1 MGNAD
6 ELRLFGFLAA
16 ITLAI
21 FLFIVIARG
30 LRTMRNLA
38 EIIAAGLIAGTI
50 LVAIIAFSPEKG
62 RGLKIALG
70 AEFTI
75 LGLVGVI
82 TGILDMALGVAIAK
96 TIILPNPKIL
106 TSAIAFLGAIL
117 GIFMG
122 VRQTGAGAFFIAGIL
137 AIITIVLGTHI
148 GFQAISN
155 NQKYWLIRWLAI
167 TIVASGGT
175 KFIGANLTDADFT
188 QANLTHTDFSNANL
202 TRTRWL
208 QAEGLDFARRE
219 VASSYEIVELS
230 VGDSINP
237 QSAAIAL
244 QQLAQKYPDKFELLA
259 IEGGG
264 ENNLKFHTKVTE
276 TETPLQLSDKLNQI
290 YRQIQLLPDTTKEQI
305 LLEEKDRYVDRLE
318 NLLTK
323 AIEKPNYYFETEGNV
338 TMTQNKG
345 NVNISGTQGNVSG
358 VVAAGEN
365 QTMTGV
371 AIGAI
376 SGAVTNT
383 INQLPETSQSEQPN
397 LKELLTQLQ
406 KAIETETELPNED
419 KAEALE
425 QVKTLA
431 EAGQTPQDS
440 NLQKA
445 AKTAM
450 KILKG
455 TTSGLSETTKLVLEC
470 SKLLPAISALLMLV

>member
-1 MGNAD
+1 M
-6 ELRLFGFLAA
+6 
-16 ITLAI
+16 
-21 FLFIVIARG
+21 
-30 LRTMRNLA
+30 
-38 EIIAAGLIAGTI
+38 
-50 LVAIIAFSPEKG
+50 
-62 RGLKIALG
+62 
-70 AEFTI
+70 
-75 LGLVGVI
+75 
-82 TGILDMALGVAIAK
+82 
-96 TIILPNPKIL
+96 
-106 TSAIAFLGAIL
+106 
-117 GIFMG
+117 
-122 VRQTGAGAFFIAGIL
+122 
-137 AIITIVLGTHI
+137 
-148 GFQAISN
+148 
-155 NQKYWLIRWLAI
+155 
-167 TIVASGGT
+167 
-175 KFIGANLTDADFT
+175 
-188 QANLTHTDFSNANL
+188 
-202 TRTRWL
+202 
-208 QAEGLDFARRE
+208 
-219 VASSYEIVELS
+219 
-230 VGDSINP
+230 
-237 QSAAIAL
+237 
-244 QQLAQKYPDKFELLA
+244 LA

-276 TETPLQLSDKLNQI
+276 TETPLQLSDKLNKI

-345 NVNISGTQGNVSG
+345 NVNISGTQGNISS

-376 SGAVTNT
+376 RGAVTNT

-406 KAIETETELPNED
+406 KAIETESELPNED

-431 EAGQTPQDS
+431 EAVQTPEDS

-445 AKTAM
+445 TKTAM

>member
-1 MGNAD
+1 M
-6 ELRLFGFLAA
+6 
-16 ITLAI
+16 
-21 FLFIVIARG
+21 
-30 LRTMRNLA
+30 
-38 EIIAAGLIAGTI
+38 
-50 LVAIIAFSPEKG
+50 
-62 RGLKIALG
+62 
-70 AEFTI
+70 
-75 LGLVGVI
+75 
-82 TGILDMALGVAIAK
+82 
-96 TIILPNPKIL
+96 
-106 TSAIAFLGAIL
+106 
-117 GIFMG
+117 
-122 VRQTGAGAFFIAGIL
+122 
-137 AIITIVLGTHI
+137 
-148 GFQAISN
+148 
-155 NQKYWLIRWLAI
+155 
-167 TIVASGGT
+167 
-175 KFIGANLTDADFT
+175 
-188 QANLTHTDFSNANL
+188 
-202 TRTRWL
+202 
-208 QAEGLDFARRE
+208 
-219 VASSYEIVELS
+219 
-230 VGDSINP
+230 
-237 QSAAIAL
+237 
-244 QQLAQKYPDKFELLA
+244 
-259 IEGGG
+259 
-264 ENNLKFHTKVTE
+264 
-276 TETPLQLSDKLNQI
+276 
-290 YRQIQLLPDTTKEQI
+290 PDTTKEQI

-345 NVNISGTQGNVSG
+345 NVNISGTQGNISS

-365 QTMTGV
+365 QNMTGV

-406 KAIETETELPNED
+406 KAIETESELPNED

-431 EAGQTPQDS
+431 EAGQPPQDS

>member
-1 MGNAD
+1 
-6 ELRLFGFLAA
+6 
-16 ITLAI
+16 
-21 FLFIVIARG
+21 
-30 LRTMRNLA
+30 
-38 EIIAAGLIAGTI
+38 
-50 LVAIIAFSPEKG
+50 
-62 RGLKIALG
+62 
-70 AEFTI
+70 
-75 LGLVGVI
+75 
-82 TGILDMALGVAIAK
+82 
-96 TIILPNPKIL
+96 
-106 TSAIAFLGAIL
+106 
-117 GIFMG
+117 
-122 VRQTGAGAFFIAGIL
+122 
-137 AIITIVLGTHI
+137 LGTHI

-167 TIVASGGT
+167 RIVASGGT
-175 KFIGANLTDADFT
+175 KFIGANLTNADFT

-264 ENNLKFHTKVTE
+264 ENNLKFHAKVTE

-345 NVNISGTQGNVSG
+345 NVNITGTQGNISG
-358 VVAAGEN
+358 IVAAGEN
-365 QTMTGV
+365 QNMTGV

-376 SGAVTNT
+376 SGSVTNT

-445 AKTAM
+445 AKTAFSVFKNF
-450 KILKG
+450 KIPILNIEIFFYLPDKKLNKREIFLHSLIIAEEKKEVRYYIYTALFYLKFKNELRSIKNEVLDNIKRIHAYFIG
-455 TTSGLSETTKLVLEC
+455 SRNLPITYNESQVFLIRELSNEY
-470 SKLLPAISALLMLV
+470 I